1 MLVEKVDE
9 KSIIQAAWNS
19 DEQHFKQAY
28 IKSIGKD
35 IKTCEQSYNG
45 FQEVMKKLVVIRGQ
59 NISLGENTCHL
70 LKRLLDFLRNMNH

>member
-45 FQEVMKKLVVIRGQ
+45 FQEVMKKLVVIMGQ